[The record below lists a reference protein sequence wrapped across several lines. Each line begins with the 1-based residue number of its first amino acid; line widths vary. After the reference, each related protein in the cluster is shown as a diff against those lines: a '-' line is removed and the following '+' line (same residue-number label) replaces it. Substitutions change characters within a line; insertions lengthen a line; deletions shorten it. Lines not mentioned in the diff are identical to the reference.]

1 MIKFMILFGPPE
13 DAERFENVYQ
23 DFLALIERLP
33 NIRRRQVAHVTGI
46 PEGAPKVHRILE
58 IYFESTDAQTEA
70 LMSPAGQEAGK
81 ELSRLPKDS
90 YQLLLTDVYEEEGG
104 STSRPDADED
114 AETPV
119 EEADAADETV
129 SDAVSPSNAD

>member
-33 NIRRRQVAHVTGI
+33 NIRRRQVVHVTGS
-46 PEGAPKVHRILE
+46 PQGAPKVYRILE
-58 IYFESTDAQTEA
+58 VYFESTDAQTEA

-129 SDAVSPSNAD
+129 SDAVSPSSAD

>member
-33 NIRRRQVAHVTGI
+33 NIRRRQVVHVTGS
-46 PEGAPKVHRILE
+46 PQGAPKVHRILE

-119 EEADAADETV
+119 EEADAVDETV
-129 SDAVSPSNAD
+129 SDAVSPSSAD